1 MSSSVDK
8 YFEDEEKYDERMK
21 HIGQNGNDGLHYKKN
36 PQPGDQLEFNFE
48 EDE

>member
-1 MSSSVDK
+1 MGSSVTK
-8 YFEDEEKYDERMK
+8 WEELEEEREERMK

-48 EDE
+48 ED